1 MAEFDRAQLRQW
13 AVRGAEQRAPGDR
26 HRSRGDPSGV
36 SRAAGSRC
44 AGSGGC
50 HGGDCGEGPAAGAR
64 KHVCGSAQGG
74 QRANAKVLG
83 GASREHR
90 RRDIRRQREVGG
102 SETGKGRGGK
112 AHARSAEDVG
122 RGTQADQR
130 RTKKALGRATPRQR
144 LSTCG
149 RLSHHGQPPC
159 IPASPPFSSAPVAAA
174 LPQSCHKISRMPVE
188 VLDHNGGAS
197 GAAHFDHRS
206 RLQRARHRGRRD
218 RSAADHRAPGGARNH
233 RGQRRIERRHAR
245 GAGRPPRECPPAHR
259 PRRAESRQGPRHPPW
274 AELGAWRRSLPSRT
288 PISSSIPRN
297 WRCSSHRCSPVRP
310 TWFTG
315 RASSPALRT
324 RRGSP

>member
-13 AVRGAEQRAPGDR
+13 AVRGAEQRLQEIATEAAAI
-26 HRSRGDPSGV
+26 HRAFPELRGRGV
-36 SRAAGSRC
+36 RGAVS
-44 AGSGGC
+44 C
-50 HGGDCGEGPAAGAR
+50 HGGDCGEGPAAGPR
-64 KHVCGSAQGG
+64 KHVCGTAQGG

-159 IPASPPFSSAPVAAA
+159 VPAPKPASSSAPVAAA
-174 LPQSCHKISRMPVE
+174 LPQSCHKITRMPVE
-188 VLDHNGGAS
+188 VL
-197 GAAHFDHRS
+197 
-206 RLQRARHRGRRD
+206 
-218 RSAADHRAPGGARNH
+218 
-233 RGQRRIERRHAR
+233 
-245 GAGRPPRECPPAHR
+245 
-259 PRRAESRQGPRHPPW
+259 
-274 AELGAWRRSLPSRT
+274 
-288 PISSSIPRN
+288 
-297 WRCSSHRCSPVRP
+297 
-310 TWFTG
+310 
-315 RASSPALRT
+315 
-324 RRGSP
+324 